1 MKRISNFLIFTVLLT
16 LFIACNNKTSEVSDL
31 DKLRN
36 SNNEKSY
43 PAVQMDSMQAINSI
57 TKQKVQEL
65 LDLSTLYLSG
75 NRNTEIDTVIYSQM
89 ESYFHK
95 PDSLTFKTLLKEL
108 DSMKAKTAKVSNLNV
123 YKEFYKKDTLDYAK
137 FNVEYFDNKNKSL
150 GSFEKNAQYI
160 LLSTSKLKK
169 EFKFYFLD
177 FYSKPLKKDST
188 SVGVT
193 KYSRGTS
200 FSQTSSTYSSG
211 SK

>member
-1 MKRISNFLIFTVLLT
+1 MKKINKFLIFAVLFLA
-16 LFIACNNKTSEVSDL
+16 FISCNNKKTEVSDL

-36 SNNEKSY
+36 STNIKSY

-75 NRNTEIDTVIYSQM
+75 NRNTEIDTLIYSQM

-95 PDSLTFKTLLKEL
+95 PDSTTFKKLFHEL
-108 DSMKAKTAKVSNLNV
+108 DSLKVKSVKVNNLNV

-137 FNVEYFDNKNKSL
+137 FNLEYFDSKNKSL
-150 GSFEKNAQYI
+150 GTFEKNAQYI
-160 LLSTSKLKK
+160 LLSTPMIKK

-177 FYSKPLKKDST
+177 FYSDPLKKDST

-193 KYSRGTS
+193 K
-200 FSQTSSTYSSG
+200 
-211 SK
+211 

>member
-1 MKRISNFLIFTVLLT
+1 MKKINNFLIFAVLFLAVT
-16 LFIACNNKTSEVSDL
+16 ACNNKKTEVSDL

-36 SNNEKSY
+36 SNNAKSY

-65 LDLSTLYLSG
+65 MDLSTLYLSG

-89 ESYFHK
+89 QSYFHK
-95 PDSLTFKTLLKEL
+95 PDSLTFKRLFREL
-108 DSMKAKTAKVSNLNV
+108 DSMKVRSIKVNNLSV

-137 FNVEYFDNKNKSL
+137 FNVEYFDSKNKSL
-150 GSFEKNAQYI
+150 GNFEKNAQYI
-160 LLSTSKLKK
+160 LLSTPKLKK

-193 KYSRGTS
+193 K
-200 FSQTSSTYSSG
+200 
-211 SK
+211 

>member
-1 MKRISNFLIFTVLLT
+1 MKRINKFLIFAVLFLA
-16 LFIACNNKTSEVSDL
+16 FVSCHNKKTEVSDL

-36 SNNEKSY
+36 SNNIKSY
-43 PAVQMDSMQAINSI
+43 PAVKMDSMQAINSI

-75 NRNTEIDTVIYSQM
+75 NRNTEVDSFIYSQM

-95 PDSLTFKTLLKEL
+95 PDSLTFKRLLTEL
-108 DSMKAKTAKVSNLNV
+108 DSLKVRSVKVNSLNV

-137 FNVEYFDNKNKSL
+137 FNLEYFDSKNKSL
-150 GSFEKNAQYI
+150 GTFEKNAQYI
-160 LLSTSKLKK
+160 LLSTPMIKK

-177 FYSKPLKKDST
+177 FYSTPLKKDST

-193 KYSRGTS
+193 K
-200 FSQTSSTYSSG
+200 
-211 SK
+211 

>member
-36 SNNEKSY
+36 STNEKSY

-193 KYSRGTS
+193 K
-200 FSQTSSTYSSG
+200 
-211 SK
+211 

>member
-1 MKRISNFLIFTVLLT
+1 MKRISNFLIFAI
-16 LFIACNNKTSEVSDL
+16 LFLAFISCSNKKTEVSDL

-36 SNNEKSY
+36 SNNAKSY

-95 PDSLTFKTLLKEL
+95 PDSITFKNLFREL
-108 DSMKAKTAKVSNLNV
+108 DSLKVKSVKVNNLEV
-123 YKEFYKKDTLDYAK
+123 YKDYYKKDTLDYAK
-137 FNVEYFDNKNKSL
+137 FNVEYFDEKNKSI
-150 GSFEKNAQYI
+150 GTFEKNAQYI
-160 LLSTSKLKK
+160 LLSTPIQFKK
-169 EFKFYFLD
+169 EFKFYFLN
-177 FYSKPLKKDST
+177 FYSSPLKKDST

-193 KYSRGTS
+193 K
-200 FSQTSSTYSSG
+200 
-211 SK
+211 

>member
-1 MKRISNFLIFTVLLT
+1 MKKINNFLIFAVL
-16 LFIACNNKTSEVSDL
+16 FSAVIACNNKKTEVSDL

-36 SNNEKSY
+36 STNAKSY

-65 LDLSTLYLSG
+65 MDLSTLYLSG

-89 ESYFHK
+89 QSYFHK
-95 PDSLTFKTLLKEL
+95 PDSLTFKRLFREL
-108 DSMKAKTAKVSNLNV
+108 DSMKVRSIKVNNLSV

-137 FNVEYFDNKNKSL
+137 FNVEYFDSKNKSL
-150 GSFEKNAQYI
+150 GNFEKNAQYI
-160 LLSTSKLKK
+160 LLSTPKLKK

-193 KYSRGTS
+193 K
-200 FSQTSSTYSSG
+200 
-211 SK
+211 

>member
-1 MKRISNFLIFTVLLT
+1 MKRINNFLIFTVLLT
-16 LFIACNNKTSEVSDL
+16 LFVACNKKTEVSDL

-95 PDSLTFKTLLKEL
+95 PDSLTFKRLINEL
-108 DSMKAKTAKVSNLNV
+108 DSMKVKTVKVNSLNV

-137 FNVEYFDNKNKSL
+137 FNVEYFDSKNKSL

-160 LLSTSKLKK
+160 LLSTSKPKK

-188 SVGVT
+188 VVGVT
-193 KYSRGTS
+193 K
-200 FSQTSSTYSSG
+200 
-211 SK
+211 